1 MATLH
6 DSGTEVLRYLGY
18 HGQEITPEL
27 EKRIDYEIARCN
39 EVSRPASV
47 TAAYAVRDAGE
58 RLVTLEGCAV
68 RLEGRDIACHLHDA
82 GEVVLVAATLGTGI
96 DRELRR
102 LSLTDPLGQVVFDA
116 AASACIERVVDE
128 IEATIRADA
137 AERGLYCSWRFS
149 PGYGDLPLDVQPQ
162 LLAALNATR
171 RLGITLTPS
180 NLMVP
185 TKSVTAV
192 VGLHVTPQPGL
203 ASSCS
208 VCTLAE
214 FCSLRTRGITC
225 RDAKGTVSFV
235 SSSKIECGEPRRKE
249 LP

>member
-1 MATLH
+1 MATLQNRRA
-6 DSGTEVLRYLGY
+6 EVLRYLGY

-27 EKRIDYEIARCN
+27 EERINEEIARCK
-39 EVSRPASV
+39 ETSRPASV
-47 TAAYAVRDAGE
+47 TASFAVRDVGE

-68 RLEGRDIACHLHDA
+68 QLEGRDIARHLHDA
-82 GEVVLVAATLGTGI
+82 SEVVLVAATLGAGV

-116 AASACIERVVDE
+116 AATACIERAVDE
-128 IEATIRADA
+128 VEASIRADA

-149 PGYGDLPLDVQPQ
+149 PGYGDLPLDVQPS

-185 TKSVTAV
+185 TKSVTAII
-192 VGLHVTPQPGL
+192 GLHATPQPGL

-208 VCTLAE
+208 VCSLAE
-214 FCSLRTRGITC
+214 FCSLRARGIAC
-225 RDAKGTVSFV
+225 GEARGTV
-235 SSSKIECGEPRRKE
+235 
-249 LP
+249 

>member
-1 MATLH
+1 MQNRRA
-6 DSGTEVLRYLGY
+6 EVLRYLGY
-18 HGQEITPEL
+18 RGQEITPEL
-27 EKRIDYEIARCN
+27 EERIDQGIARCN
-39 EVSRPASV
+39 EVGKPSSV
-47 TAAYAVRDAGE
+47 TSTFAVRDVGE
-58 RLVTLEGCAV
+58 RLVTLDGCAV
-68 RLEGRDIACHLHDA
+68 RLKGHDIAQHLHDA
-82 GEVVLVAATLGTGI
+82 SEVVLVAATLGAGI

-116 AASACIERVVDE
+116 AATACIERTVDE
-128 IEATIRADA
+128 VEARIRSDA

-192 VGLHVTPQPGL
+192 IGLHSTPQPGL

-208 VCTLAE
+208 MCSLAE
-214 FCSLRTRGITC
+214 FCSLRARGIAC
-225 RDAKGTVSFV
+225 GSAQGTV
-235 SSSKIECGEPRRKE
+235 P
-249 LP
+249 

>member
-1 MATLH
+1 MQN
-6 DSGTEVLRYLGY
+6 SRSEVPGSEVLRYLGY
-18 HGQEITPEL
+18 RGQEITPEL
-27 EKRIDYEIARCN
+27 EERISEGIARCK

-47 TAAYAVRDAGE
+47 TATFAVLEADE
-58 RLVTLEGCAV
+58 QLVTLEGCAV
-68 RLEGRDIACHLHDA
+68 RLEGRDMAQHLCDA
-82 GEVVLVAATLGTGI
+82 SEVVLVAATLGVGV

-116 AASACIERVVDE
+116 AATACIERTVDE
-128 IEATIRADA
+128 VEARIRTDA
-137 AERGLYCSWRFS
+137 AARGLYCSWRFS
-149 PGYGDLPLDVQPQ
+149 PGYGDLPLSVQPS

-192 VGLHVTPQPGL
+192 VGLHPTPQPGL

-208 VCTLAE
+208 VCSLAE

-225 RDAKGTVSFV
+225 RETRGTVPSV
-235 SSSKIECGEPRRKE
+235 SQRA
-249 LP
+249 

>member
-1 MATLH
+1 MQA
-6 DSGTEVLRYLGY
+6 SRAEVLRYLGY

-27 EKRIDYEIARCN
+27 EARIEEGIVRCE
-39 EVSRPASV
+39 EVSRSTTV
-47 TAAYAVRDAGE
+47 TATFAVRDVDE

-68 RLEGRDIACHLHDA
+68 RLEGRDIAQHLHDA
-82 GEVVLVAATLGTGI
+82 SEVVLVAATLGAGV

-116 AASACIERVVDE
+116 AATARIERTMDE
-128 IEATIRADA
+128 VEATIRADA
-137 AERGLYCSWRFS
+137 ADRGRYCSWRFS
-149 PGYGDLPLDVQPQ
+149 PGYGDLPLSVQPL
-162 LLAALNATR
+162 LLAALNASR

-192 VGLHVTPQPGL
+192 VGLHATPQPGL

-208 VCTLAE
+208 VCSLAE
-214 FCSLRTRGITC
+214 FCSLRVRGITC
-225 RDAKGTVSFV
+225 RGYF
-235 SSSKIECGEPRRKE
+235 
-249 LP
+249 

>member
-1 MATLH
+1 MVILPN
-6 DSGTEVLRYLGY
+6 DRTEVLRYLGY

-27 EKRIDYEIARCN
+27 EKRIDEGISRC
-39 EVSRPASV
+39 EEASRPASV
-47 TAAYAVRDAGE
+47 TTAFAVREAGE
-58 RLVTLEGCAV
+58 RLVTLDGCAV
-68 RLEGRDIACHLHDA
+68 QLEGQDIARHLHDA
-82 GEVVLVAATLGTGI
+82 SEVVLVAATLGTGI

-116 AASACIERVVDE
+116 AATACIERVVDE

-149 PGYGDLPLDVQPQ
+149 PGYGDLPLSTQPQ

-171 RLGITLTPS
+171 RLGITLTSS

-192 VGLHVTPQPGL
+192 VGLHATPQPGL

-208 VCTLAE
+208 VCSLAE
-214 FCSLRTRGITC
+214 FCSLRARGITC
-225 RDAKGTVSFV
+225 RETRGTVPSV
-235 SSSKIECGEPRRKE
+235 SQRA
-249 LP
+249 

>member
-1 MATLH
+1 MATL
-6 DSGTEVLRYLGY
+6 SYSRAEVLRYLGY
-18 HGQEITPEL
+18 RGQEITQEL
-27 EKRIDYEIARCN
+27 EERIDEGIARCE

-47 TAAYAVRDAGE
+47 TATFAIRDADE
-58 RLVTLEGCAV
+58 RTVTLEGCAV
-68 RLEGRDIACHLHDA
+68 QLEGRDIARHLHDA
-82 GEVVLVAATLGTGI
+82 SEVVLVAATLGAGV

-116 AASACIERVVDE
+116 AATACIERTVDK
-128 IEATIRADA
+128 IEASIRAGA
-137 AERGLYCSWRFS
+137 AERGQYCSWRFS
-149 PGYGDLPLDVQPQ
+149 PGYGDLPLNVQPQ

-192 VGLHVTPQPGL
+192 VGLHDTPQQGL

-208 VCTLAE
+208 VCSLAE

-225 RDAKGTVSFV
+225 RKTEGTV
-235 SSSKIECGEPRRKE
+235 P
-249 LP
+249 

>member
-1 MATLH
+1 M
-6 DSGTEVLRYLGY
+6 
-18 HGQEITPEL
+18 
-27 EKRIDYEIARCN
+27 
-39 EVSRPASV
+39 
-47 TAAYAVRDAGE
+47 
-58 RLVTLEGCAV
+58 
-68 RLEGRDIACHLHDA
+68 RLEGRDIAQHLHDA
-82 GEVVLVAATLGTGI
+82 SEVVLVAATLGVEV

-116 AASACIERVVDE
+116 AATACIERLVDE
-128 IEATIRADA
+128 VEAGIRTDA

-149 PGYGDLPLDVQPQ
+149 PGYGDLPLSVQPS

-192 VGLHVTPQPGL
+192 VGLHATPQPGL

-208 VCTLAE
+208 VCMLAE
-214 FCSLRTRGITC
+214 FCSLRARGITC
-225 RDAKGTVSFV
+225 RDTKGTVPFV
-235 SSSKIECGEPRRKE
+235 SSSRIEHVGSQRKDR
-249 LP
+249 P

>member
-1 MATLH
+1 MMRWQSVVILPNRRA
-6 DSGTEVLRYLGY
+6 EVLRYLGY
-18 HGQEITPEL
+18 RGQEITPEL
-27 EKRIDYEIARCN
+27 EERIDAGIARCE
-39 EVSRPASV
+39 EVGRPASV
-47 TAAYAVRDAGE
+47 AATFAVRDVGE
-58 RLVTLEGCAV
+58 RFVALDGCAV
-68 RLEGRDIACHLHDA
+68 RLDGVDIVRHLHDA
-82 GEVVLVAATLGTGI
+82 REVVLVAATLGAGV

-116 AASACIERVVDE
+116 AATASIERAVDE
-128 IEATIRADA
+128 IEASIRADA
-137 AERGLYCSWRFS
+137 ADRGLYCSWRFS

-185 TKSVTAV
+185 TKSVTAL

-208 VCTLAE
+208 VCSLAE
-214 FCSLRTRGITC
+214 FCSLRARGVTC
-225 RDAKGTVSFV
+225 RGTKGTAHFV
-235 SSSKIECGEPRRKE
+235 IE
-249 LP
+249 